1 MANLASA
8 KKRAV
13 QAVKR
18 NHHNTNLRSNM
29 RTLIKKVLHALNEGN
44 GEQAAEAYKAAVPAI
59 DKMAKIGIIHKNK
72 AARYKSRLNTRV
84 RAALSA

>member
-1 MANLASA
+1 MANIASA

-13 QAVKR
+13 QGVKR
-18 NHHNTNLRSNM
+18 NHHNTHLRSNM
-29 RTLIKKVLHALNEGN
+29 RTLIKKVLQALDDGN
-44 GEQAAEAYKAAVPAI
+44 GSQAAEAYKAAVPVI
-59 DKMAKIGIIHKNK
+59 DKMAKKGIIHKNK